1 MNSKQEELNAKIQ
14 ANKDIRK
21 SRPCSNCTFHVP
33 SAQTYSSTGCRSC
46 NFNHDNFKP
55 LKVVPNSGQTTSEL

>member
-1 MNSKQEELNAKIQ
+1 MSSKQEELNAKIQ

-21 SRPCSNCTFHVP
+21 SRPCSQCRFHVP
-33 SAQTYSSTGCRSC
+33 HIQKYANTGCSTC

-55 LKVVPNSGQTTSEL
+55 LKVDQNSEQSTYEV